1 MKFSGCRNQKLD
13 NRLIINRMKL
23 SLRVLSTWLFLALF
37 INSYGQDHSK
47 QAYKYVQFLKYLNTY
62 YVDSVSNEKLVE
74 DAIKG
79 NLMEMDPHSTY
90 ISKEDVKKMNEPLK
104 GNFEGVGISFN
115 ILNDTLFVI
124 TPIPGGPSEKV
135 GILSGDRIIKVD
147 EENIAGIG
155 LTNEDVFSLLR
166 GPKGT
171 RVNVSVLRRSVDQLL
186 DFSITRDKIPINS
199 LDAAYMLS
207 DEVGYIKL
215 NRFSMTTMGEFSE
228 ASVML
233 KEEGAQDLILDL
245 TGNAGGYLDIA
256 VVLTDQFLD
265 NNKLIV
271 YTQGLNSP
279 KREYFASS
287 KGLFEEGKIVI
298 LIDEGSASAS
308 EIVSGALQDWDR
320 GIIIGRRSFGKGLVQ
335 RQLELP
341 DGSMIRLTSAK
352 YYTPSGRL
360 IQKSYKNGNEDY
372 EMEIYNRYENGEFIN
387 KDSIKFP
394 DSLQYRT
401 LINKRIVYGGGG
413 IMPDIFVPLDTTS
426 YSDYYSNLIRDGILN
441 QFVLEYVDKNRKK
454 ILNGYE
460 NFLKY
465 TNDFVVTDELLTKL
479 NNFAIKEGLD
489 FSQEEF
495 ELSKNRIALIM
506 KAYIARDLWST
517 SEFYQIIN
525 QENENLIKA
534 IEVLDH
540 WELYSK
546 KLLY

>member
-308 EIVSGALQDWDR
+308 EIVSGAIQDWDR